1 MMNKRNY
8 SRELEKIISLSKN
21 DRPKVMLH
29 SCCGPCSSSVLEF
42 LTQYFDVTLFWY
54 NPNLYPEQEFQKR
67 LNTQLELI
75 QKMGLTERISVKICQ
90 WNSTEYYTAI
100 SGLEDEKEGGA
111 RCRACFLLRLEK
123 CAQAAAE
130 AGCDYFCSTLT
141 VSRYKNAEL
150 INQIGEQVASIYGV
164 KWLPSDFKKNNGENR
179 SVELS
184 VQYDLYRQ
192 QYCGCEFSLQARDEF
207 KTANDANT
215 SAGIKQE

>member
-1 MMNKRNY
+1 MNKRNY
-8 SRELEKIISLSKN
+8 SRELEKIISVSK
-21 DRPKVMLH
+21 DRRPKVMLH

-42 LTQYFDVTLFWY
+42 LTQFFDVTLFWY
-54 NPNLYPEQEFQKR
+54 NPNLYPEEEFQKR

-75 QKMGLTERISVKICQ
+75 QKMGLAGRVNVKICP
-90 WNSTEYYTAI
+90 WDSAEYYTRV

-111 RCRACFLLRLEK
+111 RCKACFALRLEK

-150 INQIGEQVASIYGV
+150 INQIGEQVASVYGV

-184 VQYDLYRQ
+184 ELYDLYRQ
-192 QYCGCEFSLQARDEF
+192 QYCGCEFSLRARKAFEA
-207 KTANDANT
+207 ANDVEQKYNE
-215 SAGIKQE
+215 S